1 MSISW
6 WRTIRNNIRLLRPE
20 TIAHI
25 NQILVSAGHAF
36 DSDVLEK
43 VRGDSFVLETNNY
56 YPTESGCCMTDCRKS
71 FLSA

>member
-1 MSISW
+1 MSVSW

-25 NQILVSAGHAF
+25 NQILVSAGHVL

-43 VRGDSFVLETNNY
+43 VRGDSFVLETNIY
-56 YPTESGCCMTDCRKS
+56 YPTESGY
-71 FLSA
+71 